1 MFLICRFHC
10 PYLWSLYDHE
20 YITCTDEN
28 RGCEN
33 GEVRLHGG
41 AGSSNGHVEFCKDRV
56 WGRVCSDGWDMN
68 DTMVVCR
75 QLGFEPEG
83 M

>member
-1 MFLICRFHC
+1 MSMNI
-10 PYLWSLYDHE
+10 
-20 YITCTDEN
+20 IICTDEN

-33 GEVRLHGG
+33 GKVRLQGG

-75 QLGFEPEG
+75 QLGFDPEG